1 MNDTQFH
8 IAIAIPTLAV
18 LVGILVNVSQFGAV
32 SAWMTHLESKFD
44 TRFDMLL
51 SKAVDIDNRL
61 TRLEE
66 HFSR

>member
-1 MNDTQFH
+1 MSDTQFYL
-8 IAIAIPTLAV
+8 AIAVPTLAV

-32 SAWMTHLESKFD
+32 STRMTHLESKFD

-51 SKAVDIDNRL
+51 SKVVDIDNRL